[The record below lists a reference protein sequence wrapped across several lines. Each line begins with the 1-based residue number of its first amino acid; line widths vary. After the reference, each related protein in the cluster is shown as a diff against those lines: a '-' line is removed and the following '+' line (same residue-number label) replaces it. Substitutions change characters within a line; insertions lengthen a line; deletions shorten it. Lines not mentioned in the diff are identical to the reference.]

1 MHLNISFLG
10 EAKKGLVFTAA
21 CLASTLVWANEA
33 GTASLDFA
41 SAAVEGRNDRSED
54 RLIVTQDMSIDGVST
69 LPPEK
74 VQFVEGV
81 DDVIWGLSEE
91 APVLVG
97 FAVMAFED
105 IDRMVLIFNDER
117 NFEALA
123 DLVGEETVNRED
135 WTVKVE
141 PAGLVTVTERHAET
155 IDFLVSSANRRI
167 MEHHGKERAYYCLGT
182 RTSERVERIAQCA
195 FFDGDNNIYAPLLSV
210 GMAAY
215 WGNVPSNWLHNQYQ
229 QAQSAATRR
238 SIGVWQPDYA
248 GELKR

>member
-1 MHLNISFLG
+1 MSLNKHFLSNT
-10 EAKKGLVFTAA
+10 KKWLGI
-21 CLASTLVWANEA
+21 STLCLVSTLAWANEPEKQA
-33 GTASLDFA
+33 LDFA
-41 SAAVEGRNDRSED
+41 SAAVEGRNDRASD
-54 RLIVTQDMSIDGVST
+54 KLVVTQDMSIDGVST

-81 DDVIWGLSEE
+81 DDVTWGLSEDT
-91 APVLVG
+91 PVVVG
-97 FAVMAFED
+97 RAVMAFED
-105 IDRMVLIFNDER
+105 IDRMVMIFNDER
-117 NFEALA
+117 DFKALA

-141 PAGLVTVTERHAET
+141 PAGLVTVTERHADT

-167 MEHHGKERAYYCLGT
+167 MEHHGKERTYYCLGT
-182 RTSERVERIAQCA
+182 RTSERVERVAQCA
-195 FFDGDNNIYAPLLSV
+195 FFDGDNNIYAPLLRV